1 MQYQKRRDLSLYD
14 LNKIDIS
21 DYANWD
27 METDYLVVW
36 WWISGLHAAQNL
48 IKTGKRV
55 MLIEK
60 NICGGGMSGRS
71 AGFLTPDSEVWFR
84 QVIKKYWEK
93 IWQKIWNFAEN
104 GQRYI
109 VDNINKY
116 DLDADLLEE
125 DSLLIWLWNA
135 GKIAVQEEHQVRISN
150 NLNSTLLIKEEL
162 IKYNTGQGYES
173 AIKYSGCYN
182 INPLKYCQELKKI
195 LIWLGVKIYEYTEVK
210 NISANTITTNYWSIK
225 FDKLIVCAG
234 KIDKK
239 IDDEKSKNIFGI
251 QNFLTISEPL
261 TESEITSIMPQGNIM
276 CWDTDMV
283 FTYYRITEDNRMLI
297 GGWYPIS
304 SFLPFEVLY
313 DTVIKYITN
322 NTKKR
327 FPILKDISFDN
338 YRSGRIQVTKDLMP
352 IVDMDKKY
360 PNHIWVQWAA
370 WLPRAAA
377 CGKYASDMS
386 IWIIDS
392 DLSAAFG
399 QDRKFPL
406 SFTSNSEIIKS
417 ITFWLSN
424 YYVIS

>member
-116 DLDADLLEE
+116 DLDADLLEQ
-125 DSLLIWLWNA
+125 DSLLIWLWSA

-150 NLNSTLLIKEEL
+150 NLNSTLLTKEEL
-162 IKYNTGQGYES
+162 AK
-173 AIKYSGCYN
+173 
-182 INPLKYCQELKKI
+182 
-195 LIWLGVKIYEYTEVK
+195 
-210 NISANTITTNYWSIK
+210 
-225 FDKLIVCAG
+225 
-234 KIDKK
+234 
-239 IDDEKSKNIFGI
+239 
-251 QNFLTISEPL
+251 
-261 TESEITSIMPQGNIM
+261 
-276 CWDTDMV
+276 
-283 FTYYRITEDNRMLI
+283 
-297 GGWYPIS
+297 
-304 SFLPFEVLY
+304 
-313 DTVIKYITN
+313 
-322 NTKKR
+322 
-327 FPILKDISFDN
+327 
-338 YRSGRIQVTKDLMP
+338 
-352 IVDMDKKY
+352 
-360 PNHIWVQWAA
+360 
-370 WLPRAAA
+370 
-377 CGKYASDMS
+377 
-386 IWIIDS
+386 
-392 DLSAAFG
+392 
-399 QDRKFPL
+399 
-406 SFTSNSEIIKS
+406 
-417 ITFWLSN
+417 
-424 YYVIS
+424 